1 MLAANIRRAF
11 TPSSVRDE
19 TLIHHHHSL
28 VGSTDPPSPSPTD
41 IDDTPTSTGMPSDDP
56 VSEDVELH
64 GSSPDSL
71 HQQAALRGDIMCRGF
86 YERGT
91 DLIIDVRVVDADS
104 RSYRTQAVIKI
115 LKEQERRK
123 RNLYLRKCLDQR
135 RHFAPY
141 VVSCDGI
148 LAKEARSLHKALDHR
163 LAKKWDCSVSRTSQ
177 FVNMTM
183 SVAILRASHR
193 CLRGTRTPAST
204 MSKRL
209 PLWEDEAGLGLFFS

>member
-1 MLAANIRRAF
+1 
-11 TPSSVRDE
+11 
-19 TLIHHHHSL
+19 
-28 VGSTDPPSPSPTD
+28 
-41 IDDTPTSTGMPSDDP
+41 
-56 VSEDVELH
+56 
-64 GSSPDSL
+64 
-71 HQQAALRGDIMCRGF
+71 MCCVF

-91 DLIIDVRVVDADS
+91 DLIIDVRVVDTDS
-104 RSYRTQAVIKI
+104 RSYRTQDVHKV

-148 LAKEARSLHKALDHR
+148 LAKEARSLHKALAHR
-163 LAKKWDCSVSRTSQ
+163 LAKRWDCSVSRTSQ

-193 CLRGTRTPAST
+193 CLRGTRTPACT